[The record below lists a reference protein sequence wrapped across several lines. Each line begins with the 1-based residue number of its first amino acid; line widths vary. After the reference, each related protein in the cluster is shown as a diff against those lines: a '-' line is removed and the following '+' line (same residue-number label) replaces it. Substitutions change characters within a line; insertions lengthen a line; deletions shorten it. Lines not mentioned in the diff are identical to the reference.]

1 MAAGIF
7 NHRCNIEVPMST
19 VSAKKSSSAKPSKIS
34 PEAFSGLLLFAAAVL
49 ALVVANSPW
58 SKLYDGLLEVP
69 FSVAL
74 GTLQLEKPLL
84 LWINDGLM
92 AIFFLMIG
100 LEVKR
105 EMTDG
110 ALATWSQRT
119 LPFVAAVGGMVVPAA
134 IFVAL
139 NHGDPVALDGWAVP
153 VATDIAF
160 AIGLL
165 ALIGDRVSG
174 VLKIFLLALA
184 IFDDLGAIL
193 IIAIFYS
200 RDLSVTSLG
209 LAAVCLVVLVA
220 MNRFG
225 VKDIVAYL
233 LVGLALWLFVLK
245 SGVHATLAGVVLA
258 LTIPYGGRNSP
269 ASKLEAGLHTWVAY
283 LILPVF
289 AFANAGVNLSGLKL
303 ADLGQP
309 VTLGVILGLVL
320 GKQVGIFSFCWLAA
334 KTGMAKLPEGA
345 SWRQVYGVA
354 ALCGV
359 GFTMSL
365 FIGSLAFEHLPQ
377 ADLLTANRLGILVGS
392 GIAGLIG
399 FCLLRFVPAG
409 GEA

>member
-1 MAAGIF
+1 
-7 NHRCNIEVPMST
+7 MST
-19 VSAKKSSSAKPSKIS
+19 IPVQKTPKIS
-34 PEAFSGLLLFAAAVL
+34 SEAFSGLLLLAAAVL
-49 ALVVANSPW
+49 ALLAANSPW

-74 GTLQLEKPLL
+74 GNLQLEKPLL

-110 ALATWSQRT
+110 ALATWSQRA
-119 LPFVAAVGGMVVPAA
+119 LPFAAALGGMIVPAA
-134 IFVAL
+134 IFVAI
-139 NHGDPVALDGWAVP
+139 NFGDPVALDGWAVP

-160 AIGLL
+160 AIGIL
-165 ALIGDRVSG
+165 ALAGDRVPG

-193 IIAIFYS
+193 IIALFYS
-200 RDLSVTSLG
+200 RDLSAMSLG
-209 LAAVCLVVLVA
+209 LAGATLVVLLS
-220 MNRFG
+220 MNRLG

-233 LVGLALWLFVLK
+233 LVGLALWVFVLK

-258 LTIPYGGRNSP
+258 LIIPYDGRSSP
-269 ASKLEAGLHTWVAY
+269 ACKLETALHKWVAF

-289 AFANAGVNLSGLKL
+289 AFANAGVGLAGLSL
-303 ADLGQP
+303 ADLGNP
-309 VTLGVILGLVL
+309 VTLGVILGLLL
-320 GKQVGIFSFCWLAA
+320 GKQFGIFTFSWLAA
-334 KTGMAKLPEGA
+334 KLGFAQRPEGA
-345 SWRQVYGVA
+345 SWLQIYGVA
-354 ALCGV
+354 TLCGV

-377 ADLLTANRLGILVGS
+377 PDLLTANRLGILVGS
-392 GIAGLIG
+392 ALAGVLG
-399 FCLLRFVPAG
+399 FILLRFVASSPSRDDAT
-409 GEA
+409 